1 MDLNALNRMDAGSF
15 TAALDGVAEHSPWVA
30 QQAWKARPFAD
41 VTALHAAMVA
51 AIVEAAPE
59 QQLALLRAHPEL
71 AGREAQAGTMTD
83 SSKAEQSSVGLNNMS
98 AAEMARI
105 RELNQAYSTRFG
117 HPFIIAVRNHSK
129 QGIFAAFEKRLAN
142 TPDVERKTALAEVC
156 IIARLRLDA
165 RFAAPTEK
173 IN

>member
-1 MDLNALNRMDAGSF
+1 MDLNALNRMDAASF

-30 QQAWKARPFAD
+30 QQAWNARPFAD
-41 VTALHAAMVA
+41 VAALHAAMVKT
-51 AIVEAAPE
+51 IVDAAPE
-59 QQLALLRAHPEL
+59 LQLALLRAHPEL

-83 SSKAEQSSVGLNNMS
+83 SSKAEQSSVGLNNMT

-105 RELNQAYSTRFG
+105 RELNQAYSTKFG

-129 QGIFAAFEKRLAN
+129 QGIFAAFEKRLN
-142 TPDVERKTALAEVC
+142 NPPEVERKAALAEVC

-165 RFAAPTEK
+165 RFATPTEK
-173 IN
+173 AG